1 MLDANPG
8 LSPTTLAERLK
19 RLAEDDLA
27 ERIEVRRGRQSVVYR
42 LTERGREVEPVVDA
56 LYRFGGAML
65 DTIPLSLARI
75 SYALDAAVR
84 RAGDAVF
91 ELLRAELRLVVD
103 GVAIDLRLAP
113 GMLVVAE
120 GLDDPDAVAT
130 MDRLAFLALVGG
142 SAPEGVAVEGDG
154 LVFEVLRAVLSGGQP

>member
-8 LSPTTLAERLK
+8 LSPTILAERLK

-65 DTIPLSLARI
+65 DTIPLSFARI
-75 SYALDAAVR
+75 SYALDAACR

-91 ELLRAELRLVVD
+91 ELPRAELRLVVD